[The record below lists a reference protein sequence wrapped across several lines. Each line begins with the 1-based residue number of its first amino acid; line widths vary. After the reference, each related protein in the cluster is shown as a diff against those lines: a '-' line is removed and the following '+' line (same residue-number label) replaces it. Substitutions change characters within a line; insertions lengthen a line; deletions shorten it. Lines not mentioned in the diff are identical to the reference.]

1 MSHPLFQ
8 PINKLYGRHTA
19 DALWRAH
26 VAVIGVGGVGS
37 WAAEALARAGVGKLT
52 LIDGDEVCVS
62 NTNRQLHALAGNYGK
77 AKVAVLAERLRA
89 ISPDIQV
96 DAVQEMVTKHSLA
109 HHLLRGYDYVLD
121 ACDAFRVKVEMIA
134 FCKRNKVK
142 IITVGAAGG
151 RADPTLI
158 RVKDLSNTEQDKLL
172 ALTRAKLR
180 DEFGF
185 TRNPKRYFGVRAVY
199 SLENVRYPAPDG
211 GVCFNR
217 LEKNADDSGKL
228 DCDGGLGVA
237 VFVTASFGMVAAAEI
252 VDKLQHRALQSA
264 PMAAPTPL
272 EIHHD

>member
-1 MSHPLFQ
+1 MSQGYFAS
-8 PINKLYGRHTA
+8 INKLYGTHTA
-19 DALWRAH
+19 MALWNSH
-26 VAVIGVGGVGS
+26 VAIVGIGGVGS

-77 AKVAVLAERLRA
+77 AKVQVLADRLRS
-89 ISPDIQV
+89 ISPDIQINPI
-96 DAVQEMVTKHSLA
+96 QEMVSKASLA
-109 HHLLRGYDYVLD
+109 KHLQQGYDYVLD
-121 ACDAFRVKVEMIA
+121 ACDSFRVKVEMIA
-134 FCKRNKVK
+134 FCKRNKIK
-142 IITVGAAGG
+142 ILTVGAAGG

-158 RVKDLSNTEQDKLL
+158 RVKDLSKTEQDKLL
-172 ALTRAKLR
+172 ALSRAKLR

-185 TRNPKRYFGVRAVY
+185 TRNPKRYFGVRAVF

-237 VFVTASFGMVAAAEI
+237 VFVTATFGMVAAAEI
-252 VDKLQHRALQSA
+252 VDRLQARASK
-264 PMAAPTPL
+264 PN
-272 EIHHD
+272 